1 MLLVISPELLN
12 WIGYI
17 ASFVV
22 LVSLLMTSVK
32 KLRWINLAGSVLF
45 GFYGFMIGSI
55 PTGIM
60 NVGIAIINIY
70 FLRKMYAYKEYFKLL
85 DIKGKSDYLHLF
97 LDFYKDDVQSFTN
110 LSFKEI
116 ENAEVRLLILRD
128 MAPASLFTGNL
139 EEGNTLRI
147 QLDYA
152 IPMYRDFKLGSY
164 LFDRNKQY
172 FTDKGITKLIAE
184 SITDIHTKYLL
195 KMGFKQIENSNDF
208 EYYL

>member
-1 MLLVISPELLN
+1 MLLVISPGVLN

-45 GFYGFMIGSI
+45 GFYGFMIQSI
-55 PTGIM
+55 PTGLM

-70 FLRKMYAYKEYFKLL
+70 FLYKMYSLKEYFKLL
-85 DIKGKSDYLHLF
+85 ELNGSSDYLHMF
-97 LDFYKDDVQSFTN
+97 LDYYKRDIGTFTN
-110 LSFKEI
+110 VDFKDI
-116 ENAEVRLLILRD
+116 ESADVKVLVLRD
-128 MAPASLFTGNL
+128 MAPASLLTGNI
-139 EEGNTLRI
+139 ENEDTLRI
-147 QLDYA
+147 QIDYA

-164 LFDRNKQY
+164 LFGDKKTF

-184 SITDIHTKYLL
+184 SINDIHTSYLL
-195 KMGFKQIENSNDF
+195 KMGFKPIEGSSDF
-208 EYYL
+208 EYKF